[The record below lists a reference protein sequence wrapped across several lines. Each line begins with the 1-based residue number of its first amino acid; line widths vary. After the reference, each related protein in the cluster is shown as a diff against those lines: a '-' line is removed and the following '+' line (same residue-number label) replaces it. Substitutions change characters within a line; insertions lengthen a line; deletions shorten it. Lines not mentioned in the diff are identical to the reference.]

1 MLRWLR
7 DVPVSDPLD
16 RRNAPFVQ
24 GLLIFY
30 VAFVAIN
37 KTLYLWAV
45 YGGDWIGRPHLASD
59 VATDVVMCSA
69 ALVAVW
75 MIRCGRFRQAVW
87 IFIGTVLA
95 MTAYIYA
102 LIDINVVA
110 FEVFPLMLVALSG
123 LVLGRR
129 TLWIVASA
137 QVGCY
142 LLCMA
147 SNLLGFAQ
155 SSVSDIAVV
164 GITISTTGS
173 YLLMAIIIDCATN
186 TLRHSLDE
194 AVAKSR
200 RLEEEML
207 ERERAQEQLLHARKM
222 EVVGQVASGVAHDFD
237 NVLSVI
243 LGYTSRRE
251 RLADAGTARL
261 LEAMDGIQIA
271 AERASMVSRNLLRFA
286 RFEAEHVELVDVCA
300 VMRAVQPMLHQ
311 LFGARV
317 RMVCHMPEA
326 PLTISI
332 DRAQLELVFLSMA
345 SNARD
350 AMPEGGVF
358 TMHAHRR
365 GNDVVIE
372 LADTGKGIAPAYAD
386 RIFEPFF
393 TTKPSGSGTGL
404 GLSVV
409 RDVIEHAGG
418 EIRVHS
424 RQGAGCVFVMCFPLR
439 SETCPSP
446 STAPPLLSVVGG
458 QVHAHAGAR
467 HAVS

>member
-1 MLRWLR
+1 M
-7 DVPVSDPLD
+7 SDPLD

-30 VAFVAIN
+30 VAFIAIN

-45 YGGDWIGRPHLASD
+45 YGGDWTARPHLTSD
-59 VATDVVMCSA
+59 VATDVLMCVA
-69 ALVAVW
+69 ALVAVG
-75 MIRCGRFRQAVW
+75 MIRTGRFRQAVW
-87 IFIGTVLA
+87 VFLGTVLA
-95 MTAYIYA
+95 ISAYIYA
-102 LIDINVVA
+102 LVDIYVVA
-110 FEVFPLMLVALSG
+110 FEVFPLMLVALGG

-129 TLWIVASA
+129 ALWVVAGV

-142 LLCMA
+142 LLCMT
-147 SNLLGFAQ
+147 SNLVGFVD

-164 GITISTTGS
+164 GITVSTVGS
-173 YLLMAIIIDCATN
+173 YLLMAIIIDCATRS
-186 TLRHSLDE
+186 LRRSLDE

-200 RLEEEML
+200 RLETEMA

-251 RLADAGTARL
+251 RLADGGAAKL

-286 RFEAEHVELVDVCA
+286 RFESTQAAPVDICVA
-300 VMRAVQPMLHQ
+300 MRGVQPMLRQ

-317 RMVCHMPEA
+317 RIICRTPDA
-326 PLTISI
+326 PLPVLI
-332 DRAQLELVFLSMA
+332 DRAQLELIFLSMA

-350 AMPEGGVF
+350 AMSDGGIF
-358 TMHAHRR
+358 TMHAYREGPR
-365 GNDVVIE
+365 VMVE
-372 LADTGKGIAPAYAD
+372 LADTGKGIAPDHED

-409 RDVIEHAGG
+409 RDVVEHAGG
-418 EIRVHS
+418 DIRACD
-424 RQGAGCVFVMCFPLR
+424 RDGGGCVFVMHFPALDGGCTISGR
-439 SETCPSP
+439 MP
-446 STAPPLLSVVGG
+446 ARLSVVGM
-458 QVHAHAGAR
+458 
-467 HAVS
+467 S